1 MIIESKKILPPKK
14 KTLTS
19 LSNDEK
25 NFYND
30 FQTHHYSYVQKTV
43 DPFTWLAMQ
52 LLNKQKRQTPFK
64 MRPTIFNKI
73 KQEKMM

>member
-1 MIIESKKILPPKK
+1 MIIESKKIPPPKK

-52 LLNKQKRQTPFK
+52 LLNK
-64 MRPTIFNKI
+64 
-73 KQEKMM
+73 